1 MVSERLKPPVT
12 IDSRVIQSDAAGYV
26 LGPLPQSVGVA
37 DAGGESI
44 ADTHEQTGSHTIS
57 PGPGRLTI
65 ETLPP
70 NVAVSQEQADPAS
83 TPSIFVVGGPLPPI
97 LARAEQSISLGGT
110 ANPTLIDKDVFY
122 SPTITQ
128 TEAADTAQFEGRV
141 TPPDRIVIIRTVQA
155 NQAVV
160 QLTAL
165 SLLSAL
171 ELKIETLRATGSNSE
186 IVEFDDLKRRVEE
199 FLAANAKC
207 DETPIADTTLSIADG
222 LRRFWTEK
230 HVSICEKT
238 LDMTLFGAG
247 LAFCGAAGVLAVPT
261 AVTVGAL
268 VGRKDVVEAL
278 KAAAKI
284 FGGDGTGTRQ

>member
-1 MVSERLKPPVT
+1 MASERLKPPVT
-12 IDSRVIQSDAAGYV
+12 IDSRVIQSDAAGYI

-37 DAGGESI
+37 EAAAEGESI
-44 ADTHEQTGSHTIS
+44 VDTHEQTGSHTIS

-65 ETLPP
+65 AAFPP
-70 NVAVSQEQADPAS
+70 NVAVSQEQADPTS

-97 LARAEQSISLGGT
+97 PILARAEQSISLEET

-141 TPPDRIVIIRTVQA
+141 TPPSRIVIIRTVQA

-171 ELKIETLRATGSNSE
+171 ELKIETLRAAGSNSE
-186 IVEFDDLKRRVEE
+186 IAEFDDLKRRVEE
-199 FLAANAKC
+199 FLAANAKR
-207 DETPIADTTLSIADG
+207 DEAPIADTTLSIADG

-238 LDMTLFGAG
+238 LDMTLFGVG
-247 LAFCGAAGVLAVPT
+247 LAFCGAAGILAVPT

-278 KAAAKI
+278 KATAKI
-284 FGGDGTGTRQ
+284 FGGDKT